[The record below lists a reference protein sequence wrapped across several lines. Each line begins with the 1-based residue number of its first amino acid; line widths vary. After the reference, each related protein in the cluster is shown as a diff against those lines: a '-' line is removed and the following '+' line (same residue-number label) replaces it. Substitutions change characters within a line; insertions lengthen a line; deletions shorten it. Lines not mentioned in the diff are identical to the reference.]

1 MLKYYKTLYSA
12 RKYGLLGYNI
22 RDMLAYHARDTLVSH
37 S

>member
-22 RDMLAYHARDTLVSH
+22 RDIDLIQIYFTPF
-37 S
+37 